1 MRGEIM
7 LKILEG
13 VKDLMIDG
21 IDTIEAILNSGYGA
35 SRFKIERELEKIRQG
50 KYEREKK
57 ERSKQKFYSV
67 LSRLKKDG
75 LIKDGRKKGKKFFSI
90 TNKGLVKI
98 GQLKKIKEEGLPT
111 KKYKKEKGEKTAIII
126 FDIPEN
132 ERRKRNWVRE
142 ALKNMDF
149 KMVQKSVWIGKIKI
163 PKEFLNNLEVLELLD
178 FVKIFE
184 ISKTGSLETV
194 V

>member
-1 MRGEIM
+1 M
-7 LKILEG
+7 
-13 VKDLMIDG
+13 
-21 IDTIEAILNSGYGA
+21 
-35 SRFKIERELEKIRQG
+35 
-50 KYEREKK
+50 
-57 ERSKQKFYSV
+57 
-67 LSRLKKDG
+67 
-75 LIKDGRKKGKKFFSI
+75 
-90 TNKGLVKI
+90 
-98 GQLKKIKEEGLPT
+98 PT